1 MVMGVLWGSGV
12 RGGLTC
18 GFWVV
23 FEGGWGDLFLVG
35 NGREGYAIGS
45 HYFAT
50 GRQGQ
55 ERETA
60 GSLAALGMTI
70 SFRNCQRKASAR
82 AKAKE
87 EADSRRE

>member
-1 MVMGVLWGSGV
+1 MVMGVLWGSGGG
-12 RGGLTC
+12 GGLTC

-23 FEGGWGDLFLVG
+23 FEGGLGDLFLVG
-35 NGREGYAIGS
+35 SGKEVHAIGS
-45 HYFAT
+45 HVFAT

>member
-1 MVMGVLWGSGV
+1 MVMGVLSDSVGG
-12 RGGLTC
+12 GGLTC

-23 FEGGWGDLFLVG
+23 FEGGLGDLFFVSSG
-35 NGREGYAIGS
+35 KEVHAIGS
-45 HYFAT
+45 HIFPT

-70 SFRNCQRKASAR
+70 SFRDCQRKASAR
-82 AKAKE
+82 AKE